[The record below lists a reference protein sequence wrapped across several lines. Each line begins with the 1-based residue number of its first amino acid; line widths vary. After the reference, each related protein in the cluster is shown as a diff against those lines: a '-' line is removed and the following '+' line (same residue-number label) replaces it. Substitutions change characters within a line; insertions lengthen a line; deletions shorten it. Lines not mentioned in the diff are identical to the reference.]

1 MEYVYGALLLHAAGK
16 EVDEEK
22 LEKVLKEAGVK
33 TDEARLKSLV
43 ASLKDVKI
51 DEVLKNAAAVAAA
64 PVQAAPAA
72 ESKKHEGKT
81 PDQDAY
87 RDRIISSKGSRR
99 LSMIG
104 GKHDIEYTMKYDV
117 VDFPVHY
124 DGKYVVR
131 YG

>member
-51 DEVLKNAAAVAAA
+51 DEVLKNAAAVAAT

-72 ESKKHEGKT
+72 ESKKHEGKKEEKKKEEEKPEAT
-81 PDQDAY
+81 EEDAMAGL
-87 RDRIISSKGSRR
+87 SSLFG
-99 LSMIG
+99 
-104 GKHDIEYTMKYDV
+104 
-117 VDFPVHY
+117 
-124 DGKYVVR
+124 
-131 YG
+131 

>member
-1 MEYVYGALLLHAAGK
+1 MDTIDIVLSNRPDGPADEDMIFGEYLREIL
-16 EVDEEK
+16 
-22 LEKVLKEAGVK
+22 
-33 TDEARLKSLV
+33 
-43 ASLKDVKI
+43 
-51 DEVLKNAAAVAAA
+51 
-64 PVQAAPAA
+64 
-72 ESKKHEGKT
+72 EGKT

-87 RDRIISSKGSRR
+87 RERVISSKGSRR

-117 VDFPVHY
+117 VDFTVHY